1 MSRELF
7 ALQLQEVERRI
18 DYATARLSDL
28 REAGEHALGLEEML
42 TVLTLSKEALLLC
55 ADSEMSVVHA

>member
-7 ALQLQEVERRI
+7 ALQLREAERRI

-28 REAGEHALGLEEML
+28 REAGEHAIGLEEML

-55 ADSEMSVVHA
+55 ADSEMSFGHA